1 MHAMLN
7 LQQVAPE
14 SELFVPAF
22 EVREKA
28 GQENTF
34 QHGAGPWD
42 PVRFAKEQ
50 IRSLV
55 RQVFSPGWP
64 KPARQVAF
72 SAIDQKTNVM
82 NVCEA
87 IAHELSAQV
96 SGSVCMAAASNTCFV
111 STLPYEEQAFE
122 PEHFP
127 PFRSSAQQ
135 LSYNL
140 WKLSQGTRNEAP
152 RSVVSPAL
160 ARARLNDLRLQFDY
174 TILNCPSAGQ
184 YSELALL
191 GQFCDGVVLVLNA
204 DSTRRVAAQKVQ
216 QMLQASNTRI
226 LGAVLLGR
234 RFPIPEGLYKK
245 L

>member
-1 MHAMLN
+1 MHTMLN
-7 LQQVAPE
+7 LQQVEPE
-14 SELFVPAF
+14 REVFVPAF
-22 EVREKA
+22 EVREKT
-28 GQENTF
+28 GQENIF
-34 QHGAGPWD
+34 QRGSGPWD

-72 SAIDQKTNVM
+72 SAIDQKTNVT

-87 IAHELSAQV
+87 VARELSAQV
-96 SGSVCMAAASNTCFV
+96 SGSVCMAATSDACFG
-111 STLPYEEQAFE
+111 SSLPYEEQAFDPE
-122 PEHFP
+122 PSR

-140 WKLSQGTRNEAP
+140 WKLSQGTRNKAP

-160 ARARLNDLRLQFDY
+160 ARTRLNDLRLQFDY

-184 YSELALL
+184 HSETALL

-216 QMLQASNTRI
+216 QMLQASNARI
-226 LGAVLLGR
+226 LGSVLLGR